1 MDATY
6 NAATSPLRAT
16 KDFKNLSRVPTGAKL
31 TGEHGLGWERPKFG
45 GGLRYPGGYC
55 GHIMPAVDPP
65 HALEVPMQRTACIGY
80 SGFRAGKK
88 EIIGKPIVSLAEER
102 GDGEQN
108 HARKAMESRGLKDPF
123 AADSAPSSARRGSGT
138 SAPGLDIREMWKNV
152 DIEERYRHAK
162 AAVEKAGQS
171 EEMLVQIVQSKLAS
185 RVNSYAEQHIIMRL
199 IFQSFDLNGDGVLDE
214 TEFRECLERI
224 NIQFSD
230 DQVLTL
236 FAKFDSERSGLI
248 KWDNFQS
255 VTMVQNPKGGTA
267 VLPKQICMT
276 TKYLSYH

>member
-1 MDATY
+1 MDY
-6 NAATSPLRAT
+6 
-16 KDFKNLSRVPTGAKL
+16 KNLSRVPTGAKL

-45 GGLRYPGGYC
+45 GGLKYPGGYC

-80 SGFRAGKK
+80 SGFRPGKK
-88 EIIGKPIVSLAEER
+88 EIIGEPIVSLAEER
-102 GDGEQN
+102 GEGEQA
-108 HARKAMESRGLKDPF
+108 HVRKAMESRGMKDPF
-123 AADSAPSSARRGSGT
+123 ATDSTPSTART
-138 SAPGLDIREMWKNV
+138 SVKDIRAMWKNV
-152 DIEERYRHAK
+152 DIEERYNRAK
-162 AAVEKAGQS
+162 AAVERAGQS

-199 IFQSFDLNGDGVLDE
+199 IFESFDLNGDGVLDE

-236 FAKFDSERSGLI
+236 FAKFDSDRSGLI

-255 VTMVQNPKGGTA
+255 VTMVHNPKGGTA

>member
-1 MDATY
+1 MQTTY

-16 KDFKNLSRVPTGAKL
+16 IDAKNRSRVPTGEKV
-31 TGEHGLGWERPKFG
+31 TGEHGLNWERPKFS

-55 GHIMPAVDPP
+55 GHIMPQPDPP
-65 HALEVPMQRTACIGY
+65 HALEVPMQRTACNGY
-80 SGFRAGKK
+80 SGFRPGKK

-102 GDGEQN
+102 GDGEGM
-108 HARKAMESRGLKDPF
+108 HVRKAMESRGLRDPF
-123 AADSAPSSARRGSGT
+123 ASDSVPNTGREST
-138 SAPGLDIREMWKNV
+138 STVDIREMLKNV
-152 DIEERYRHAK
+152 DTEERYANAK

-171 EEMLVQIVQSKLAS
+171 EEMLVQIVQSKLGS

-199 IFQSFDLNGDGVLDE
+199 IFESFDMNGDGVLDE
-214 TEFRECLERI
+214 NEFSECLERI

-230 DQVLTL
+230 EQVLTL
-236 FAKFDSERSGLI
+236 FAKFDTDRSGLI
-248 KWDNFQS
+248 KWETFQD
-255 VTMVQNPKGGTA
+255 VTMVHNPKGGTA